1 MSAEYEEN
9 KSKAHV
15 LVIGGGWGGAHCCQ
29 QLRKHG
35 IKFTLVDPRSFLYH
49 NFASV
54 RAVVQPDLTK
64 KLTFEY
70 KTTFGDSFVQGKVL
84 QVDLEAKTATLDSGR
99 TINFTKVV
107 FATGAMGPFP
117 GNTEQ
122 TEVAGLVEEMSGAAR
137 ELEKADTV
145 VIIGGGAVGTEL
157 AAEVREVYK
166 DKKIVIIHSRKGLA
180 SDSMGQKLQ
189 DNLKYICDNMKIEVK
204 LGVKVT
210 NLGEIT
216 PNKFMKQIVKID
228 SGEELD
234 ADFVFTCIGMKIQ
247 TELSSQVFDLNEL
260 GHIKVLPDLR
270 VAGHEDAYA
279 IGDCCDW
286 KQEKM
291 AAHAADHGTLVA
303 NNINLVLG
311 GKEPME
317 YKPAFTGMVVT
328 MGSNDGAGVFN
339 GWCLP
344 AFVVS
349 RLKGRNNMFLHKS
362 EELMKPIQP

>member
-15 LVIGGGWGGAHCCQ
+15 LVIGGGWAGAHCCQ

-35 IKFTLVDPRSFLYH
+35 IKFTLVDQRSFLYH

-54 RAVVQPDLTK
+54 RAVVQPDLTER
-64 KLTFEY
+64 LTFDY
-70 KTTFGDSFVQGKVL
+70 KTTFGDSFVQGKVQ
-84 QVDLEAKTATLDSGR
+84 QVDLGAKTAKLESGQ

-117 GNTEQ
+117 GNTKQ
-122 TEVAGLVEEMSGAAR
+122 TEAAALVEENRAAAR

-157 AAEVREVYK
+157 AAEVRDVYK
-166 DKKIVIIHSRKGLA
+166 DKKIIIVHSRQGLA

-189 DNLKYICDNMKIEVK
+189 DNLKSICDNMNIEVR
-204 LGVKVT
+204 LGARVT

-216 PNKFMKQIVKID
+216 PNQLAKQVVKID
-228 SGEELD
+228 SGEELN
-234 ADFVFTCIGMKIQ
+234 ADYVFTCIGMKIQ
-247 TELSSQVFDLNEL
+247 TELSSQLFDLNEM

-270 VAGHEDAYA
+270 VVGQEDAYA
-279 IGDCCDW
+279 IGDCCDF

-291 AAHAADHGTLVA
+291 AAHAADHGKLVA
-303 NNINLVLG
+303 DNINLVLG
-311 GKEPME
+311 GQEPRE

-328 MGSNDGAGVFN
+328 MGANDGAGVYN
-339 GWCLP
+339 GWALP
-344 AFVVS
+344 ACVVS
-349 RLKGRNNMFLHKS
+349 RLKGRNNMFLHKTRR
-362 EELMKPIQP
+362 LMQVES

>member
-9 KSKAHV
+9 KSNAHV

-35 IKFTLVDPRSFLYH
+35 IKFTLVDQRSFLYH

-54 RAVVQPDLTK
+54 RAVVQPELTE
-64 KLTFEY
+64 KLTFDY
-70 KTTFGDSFVQGKVL
+70 KTTFGESFVQGKVL
-84 QVDLEAKTATLDSGR
+84 QVDLGGKTATLDNGR
-99 TINFTKVV
+99 TISFTKVV

-122 TEVAGLVEEMSGAAR
+122 TEAAALVEEMSAAAK
-137 ELEKADTV
+137 ELEKAATV

-157 AAEVREVYK
+157 AAEVREVYE

-189 DNLKYICDNMKIEVK
+189 DNLKYICDNMNIEVK
-204 LGVKVT
+204 LGSRVT
-210 NLGEIT
+210 NLGAIT
-216 PNKFMKQIVKID
+216 PNKLMKQIVKID

-247 TELSSQVFDLNEL
+247 TDLSSKVFDLNEL

-270 VAGHEDAYA
+270 VVDQEDAYA
-279 IGDCCDW
+279 IGDCCDF

-291 AAHAADHGTLVA
+291 AAHAADHGKLVA
-303 NNINLVLG
+303 DNINLVLG
-311 GKEPME
+311 GKEPKE

-328 MGSNDGAGVFN
+328 MGSNDGAGVYN
-339 GWCLP
+339 GWSLP
-344 AFVVS
+344 ACVVS
-349 RLKGRNNMFLHKS
+349 RLKGRNNMFLFKTQ
-362 EELMKPIQP
+362 ELMRPN